1 MGSRRTPGN
10 SPHCWEEVAP
20 KCHHFLLSVRQ
31 KHGLKQE
38 TEVCEFVLCFG
49 GKCKSWV
56 CLSFEQVWDFNFVC
70 VREWVRFVLM
80 IRNTSYRDALQAAS
94 LLIKIPEFSEMVIRL
109 EIRSRRSNLLCLIC
123 RSYCILLLFER
134 WWNVTEIRRVNL
146 STHLVCKFIHST
158 FNPFLFIFFL
168 PLSNPLM

>member
-1 MGSRRTPGN
+1 MGSRLTPGN

-20 KCHHFLLSVRQ
+20 ECYHFLLSVRQ

-56 CLSFEQVWDFNFVC
+56 CLSFEQVWDFNFV
-70 VREWVRFVLM
+70 REWVSEVCADDQEHV
-80 IRNTSYRDALQAAS
+80 IS

-109 EIRSRRSNLLCLIC
+109 EIRSQRSNLLCLIC

-168 PLSNPLM
+168 PLSNPLI